1 MKAIYASKLYI
12 SSKYKDK
19 IRANIINP
27 VNTEL
32 VKQLSEYLS
41 DEAVEDVIDATPNTE
56 DSSTLQSK
64 DSETAVSVK
73 HKSNSTPKP
82 DTRNIKNMSNSDP
95 NASLEDTTEFED
107 DEIVDNGIESG
118 LEDSESAVDESSA
131 VTGTPIEA
139 SDFDIYSRVD
149 EIKGLLNS
157 RQDTSS
163 VNRILIK
170 DNEFWIYY
178 NDSINLNNVM
188 GPAIEL
194 LNAANYY
201 YLEFNRLARSDNAIV
216 FQINL
221 SPTQVDPVDSDEK

>member
-1 MKAIYASKLYI
+1 MKAIYASKLYK

-19 IRANIINP
+19 IRANIVNP

-41 DEAVEDVIDATPNTE
+41 EEAVEDVIDAVPDVDNPN
-56 DSSTLQSK
+56 DAQSK
-64 DSETAVSVK
+64 DFEKQVSVK
-73 HKSNSTPKP
+73 HKSISTPKP

-95 NASLEDTTEFED
+95 NASLDDTTEFED
-107 DEIVDNGIESG
+107 DEVVDNDAESG
-118 LEDSESAVDESSA
+118 LEDSESNVDESST

-139 SDFDIYSRVD
+139 CDFDIYSRVD

-170 DNEFWIYY
+170 DNEFWVYY